1 MEQAYQPAERS
12 QPQTKVIQKRGNIGI
27 SAPLADLSIFPASA
41 LVMVVAKLGSF
52 PNAAASSFSV
62 SSAAGDEPTS
72 AARADFTKQ

>member
-12 QPQTKVIQKRGNIGI
+12 QPQTKVIQKRGNIGNI
-27 SAPLADLSIFPASA
+27 SAVSRFIHFSGKRIGHGGGK
-41 LVMVVAKLGSF
+41 VRIVS
-52 PNAAASSFSV
+52 NAAASSFSV